1 MVILAPDALLFLQNS
16 RAHANR
22 SSKVSGLA
30 GFERGEVEGKAEMCL
45 PQMLCYNIL
54 YIKRFAYR

>member
-16 RAHANR
+16 RARANR

-30 GFERGEVEGKAEMCL
+30 GFERGEAGVFARKPLVRHIVEGKAEMCL
-45 PQMLCYNIL
+45 S
-54 YIKRFAYR
+54 